1 MGPEDLFKRRHYGTP
16 QSTLLIMANYV
27 VFAVDISLFGS
38 SATINP
44 FFWIVL
50 GVLAIHNFANIR
62 KDREQ
67 YNRIRIIAYV
77 VSLLLLAIMFILFR
91 LQIQNH

>member
-1 MGPEDLFKRRHYGTP
+1 MLPEDVFKRRHYGTP
-16 QSTLLIMANYV
+16 KSTLLIMANYV

-38 SATINP
+38 YATINI

-50 GVLAIHNFANIR
+50 GVLAIYNIANIR

-67 YNRIRIIAYV
+67 YNRMRIIAYV
-77 VSLLLLAIMFILFR
+77 ISLAMMVAVFIVFR
-91 LQIQNH
+91 LSIQNH

>member
-16 QSTLLIMANYV
+16 QSTLLIVANYV

-38 SATINP
+38 SATINS

-50 GVLAIHNFANIR
+50 GVLAIYNFTNIR

-67 YNRIRIIAYV
+67 YNRIRIIAYAI
-77 VSLLLLAIMFILFR
+77 SLVMMAGLFILLR
-91 LQIQNH
+91 LNIQNH